1 MGQPPSNELLDDRL
15 EKLRKDFDDFKKETR
30 KDLRELDDKV
40 DRNAAVTAKVDQ
52 AMEYMRD
59 NLDEMKRLMSG
70 FTEIVKEQNARNDE
84 NMRKQGEKIDE
95 FINSDKRAQA
105 KKDLIVAVLT
115 AIGSVVV
122 AVITLWASGK
132 F

>member
-52 AMEYMRD
+52 AMDYMRE
-59 NLDEMKRLMSG
+59 NLDEMKRMMTG
-70 FTEIVKEQNARNDE
+70 FTEIVKDQNARNDE